1 MGTDLPFR
9 VSGLFIAGIVNRK
22 EDIRFDSYMHLK
34 VRFSAVAAWLKHVCS
49 PPLVGHSRPMYPNV
63 VLFFTEIPVWLNGL
77 HQRALLAM
85 NQRKSGS
92 RDMNVEF
99 IIKALKIQMR
109 RIEEAI
115 SAVEA
120 VAEDEIQGR
129 HDARENIRP

>member
-1 MGTDLPFR
+1 
-9 VSGLFIAGIVNRK
+9 
-22 EDIRFDSYMHLK
+22 
-34 VRFSAVAAWLKHVCS
+34 
-49 PPLVGHSRPMYPNV
+49 MYPNV
-63 VLFFTEIPVWLNGL
+63 VLFFTEVPVWLNGL
-77 HQRALLAM
+77 YQRALLAM